1 MDLIL
6 TYRCHHCYVHVLEL
20 LHSYLINVEFLK
32 LLGYNIPV
40 RTQCFNVGHV
50 YFKAYV
56 AFFGTQYRII

>member
-1 MDLIL
+1 MDFIL
-6 TYRCHHCYVHVLEL
+6 TYLCGAVIAMSMFL
-20 LHSYLINVEFLK
+20 LHSYLLNVEFLK